1 MKKGTKVLNNANL
14 TPQKVLDEL
23 SKYIDVSFIS
33 MDQNREWFVWQFRP
47 SVMIQSKGWFSP
59 GSYIAI
65 KNALLL
71 PEKDWKNSLYCKKQ
85 CTHKEET

>member
-1 MKKGTKVLNNANL
+1 MKKGTKVLNSANL

-33 MDQNREWFVWQFRP
+33 MDQNSMWFAWQFRP
-47 SVMIQSKGWFSP
+47 SVMLHSKGWFSP

-65 KNALLL
+65 KNDLLL
-71 PEKDWKNSLYCKKQ
+71 PEKDWKNSLYRKNQ
-85 CTHKEET
+85 RNHKEDV